1 MSRPLRIA
9 HVAPVAMALPPAG
22 SGSVELMTWL
32 LTEGLARAATY
43 AVRDRGSTTSARLRI
58 YDRGY
63 VENPDV

>member
-32 LTEGLARAATY
+32 LTEGWLRHGRLS
-43 AVRDRGSTTSARLRI
+43 VHDVPSTA
-58 YDRGY
+58 
-63 VENPDV
+63 